1 MAISFHLVGRG
12 DFKRALDKL
21 EREVFPTAN
30 YRALNRAASRM
41 RTETVRSLAKFMGLK
56 QKDIRERMTLRKAS
70 RQKQNAILRYR
81 GRPFNLIRFK
91 ARQLKS
97 GVKAKPWG
105 KWRTWKHAFI
115 ANVNGVEFV
124 AIRRRRGP
132 GRVGRLPMD
141 SLHGPGIARTANE
154 DHIAAVREDVMRT
167 VYPAELEKHL
177 THLAGKL
184 ATRRASR

>member
-1 MAISFHLVGRG
+1 MAISYHLLGTA
-12 DFKRALDKL
+12 DFKRSLTGL
-21 EREVFPTAN
+21 QREVFPTAN
-30 YRALNRAASRM
+30 ARAINRAASKM
-41 RTETVRSLAKFMGLK
+41 RTETVRSLARFMGLK

-115 ANVNGVEFV
+115 ADVNGVKFV
-124 AIRRRRGP
+124 AIRRRRGQ

-141 SLHGPGIARTANE
+141 SLHGPGIASTANE
-154 DHIAAVREDVMRT
+154 DHIAAVRENVMRT

-177 THLAGKL
+177 EHLAGKL
-184 ATRRASR
+184 AERRARR